1 MKKFQYVHIVILV
14 LFLIGFLVSIYHA
27 LFNFKSMIVSSKES
41 STISSSISVLTQ
53 NKTPYPIEAY
63 QSLSSYIN
71 PALPGVTV
79 DIKANGIY
87 ITSPGIENEINVR
100 QTMVAFLSLDKN
112 LTIESICGKT
122 NNSCNGSAFEIILK
136 GEKTN
141 TKLSKKE
148 IEP

>member
-1 MKKFQYVHIVILV
+1 MKKFQYVHIIILV
-14 LFLIGFLVSIYHA
+14 LFLIGFLVSIYNA
-27 LFNFKSMIVSSKES
+27 LFNFKSMITSSKES

-71 PALPGVTV
+71 TASPGVNV
-79 DIKANGIY
+79 ESKANGIY
-87 ITSPGIENEINVR
+87 ITSTTIDNEVNVR

-112 LTIESICGKT
+112 LTIESICAKT
-122 NNSCNGSAFEIILK
+122 NNSCNGSAFEVILK

-148 IEP
+148 LE